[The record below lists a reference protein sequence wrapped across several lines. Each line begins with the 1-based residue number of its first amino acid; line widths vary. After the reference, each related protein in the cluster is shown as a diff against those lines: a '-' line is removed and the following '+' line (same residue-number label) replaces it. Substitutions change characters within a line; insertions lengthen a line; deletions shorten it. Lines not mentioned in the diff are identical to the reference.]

1 MCVRQLKKVLAQTEM
16 MHDKSRV
23 VVVISKS
30 TFLPKES
37 KMSISRG
44 YCMGDRPNI
53 CIYVYIGLG
62 AQSEDIK

>member
-1 MCVRQLKKVLAQTEM
+1 MCVGQLKKVLTQTEM

-23 VVVISKS
+23 VVVTSKS
-30 TFLPKES
+30 TFLPEES
-37 KMSISRG
+37 EMRISRG

-53 CIYVYIGLG
+53 CIYMYIGPG